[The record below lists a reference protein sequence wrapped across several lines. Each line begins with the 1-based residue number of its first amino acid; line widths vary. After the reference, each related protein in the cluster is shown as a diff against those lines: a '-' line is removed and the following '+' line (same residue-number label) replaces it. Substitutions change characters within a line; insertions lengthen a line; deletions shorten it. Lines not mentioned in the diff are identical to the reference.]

1 MVQGSQQRL
10 LELPPVTWRKFG
22 QNIPAAGGGYFRLF
36 PPAIMRAVT
45 RCTKSGASAG
55 TTGRLSMPVTTLGTV
70 SSCSLDAARS
80 TAAMFAFKTYAAAML
95 SGTLVTIAGFVP
107 IGFAQ
112 SSAGEYTFTLFA
124 VVGIALLVSWLVA
137 VIFAPLLS
145 LFILKVPEPGPPP
158 APPRVV
164 LWYRSFLAVALKAR
178 WLTILV
184 TLGLFVGS
192 ILLLPLVPRH
202 ERCPQPL
209 PMSAGD
215 LDGPAEGDSQHAFA
229 GLAGLLRKTPGQPD

>member
-1 MVQGSQQRL
+1 
-10 LELPPVTWRKFG
+10 
-22 QNIPAAGGGYFRLF
+22 
-36 PPAIMRAVT
+36 
-45 RCTKSGASAG
+45 
-55 TTGRLSMPVTTLGTV
+55 
-70 SSCSLDAARS
+70 
-80 TAAMFAFKTYAAAML
+80 
-95 SGTLVTIAGFVP
+95 VTIAGFVP

-158 APPRVV
+158 ERQRVV

-184 TLGLFVGS
+184 TLGLFVGA
-192 ILLLPLVPRH
+192 ILLLPLVPRQFFPSSDRP
-202 ERCPQPL
+202 ELLVDLNLPQNASIFASDDL
-209 PMSAGD
+209 SARFD
-215 LDGPAEGDSQHAFA
+215 AI
-229 GLAGLLRKTPGQPD
+229 LADDP